1 MITVREDRIS
11 RFRERLD
18 KYLDLGI
25 NLLSLAIGCSVKVD
39 LYDTLYPALSLVS
52 DEISKLNIEIM
63 PREDVAVLRSDGNY
77 SLTRRIYDVNGSN
90 ISRDELV
97 RINPSVALLLLQ
109 VHQSR
114 ASSPRE
120 FANSI
125 MSLYKKLGS
134 SPVRVRIG
142 KGHSIVSTREKAEF
156 ALIDFINTREGDQYL
171 LANND
176 TIQIIDP
183 TEDPGSY
190 RQVATAVSNAL
201 NDLFIKGVYRDITIY
216 PVYDAPSEELREE
229 LMERFREFSAKW
241 GFRLGTDVPQP
252 RVNYLLMGAT
262 VVGPLDKE
270 PPMFYDNIRAG
281 FRILVTRPFGELS
294 VISTYLTAHVDESVM
309 EELERGVMS
318 IEDLEKL
325 KVSIMDMLSRPNV
338 EIARVINKYL
348 PNSGEPFREDEHV
361 AATIDVSGPGIF
373 VFKELAE
380 QANVDIALHSIP
392 LISPEVARF
401 AAEHYIITD
410 ATAGTNGA
418 IAIVAGKDVIDS
430 IIRDLRGIEGIQ
442 PMVIGEV
449 VGKGAGRLFVPGY
462 VTRYIT
468 NKSLLMKLTMNVDVL
483 RSLRRQQ
490 VGCERVRVEARVFGN
505 VQGVGF
511 RPTLRRQALSLGLTG
526 YARNLPDGSVEVV
539 VEGCREDA
547 MAFIEWIRTSPV
559 GSVDAVTYVVRQYRG
574 EFDDFE
580 VR

>member
-1 MITVREDRIS
+1 MREDRIG

-39 LYDTLYPALSLVS
+39 LYDTLYPALSLIS
-52 DEISKLNIEIM
+52 NEMSKLNLEIQH
-63 PREDVAVLRSDGNY
+63 REDVAVLRSDGNY
-77 SLTRRIYDVNGSN
+77 SLNRRIYGVDGSGV
-90 ISRDELV
+90 SRDELE

-114 ASSPRE
+114 AASPRE

-125 MSLYKKLGS
+125 ISLYRRLGS
-134 SPVRVRIG
+134 SSVRVRIG

-156 ALIDFINTREGDQYL
+156 ALVDFISTKVGNEYL

-201 NDLFIKGVYRDITIY
+201 NDLFIKGVYKDVTIY
-216 PVYDAPSEELREE
+216 PVYDAPIDGLREE
-229 LMERFREFSAKW
+229 LLRRFREFSGRW
-241 GFRLGTDVPQP
+241 GFKLIADVPQP

-262 VVGPLDKE
+262 VVGLLDKE

-281 FRILVTRPFGELS
+281 FKILVTRPFGELS
-294 VISTYLTAHVDESVM
+294 VISTYLTAHVDESIM
-309 EELERGVMS
+309 EEFEHNVMS
-318 IEDLEKL
+318 IDDLEKL
-325 KVSIMDMLSRPNV
+325 KIEIMDTLSRPNI

-348 PNSGEPFREDEHV
+348 PELDESFREDEHI
-361 AATIDVSGPGIF
+361 AATIDISGPGIF

-392 LISPEVARF
+392 LLSPEVARF

-418 IAIVAGKDVIDS
+418 IAIVAGKDVVDS
-430 IIRDLRGIEGIQ
+430 IINDLRGIEGVQ

-449 VGKGAGRLFVPGY
+449 MGRGTGRLFVPDY

-468 NKSLLMKLTMNVDVL
+468 NKSLLMKLTMNIDVL
-483 RSLRRQQ
+483 RGLRRQQ
-490 VGCERVRVEARVFGN
+490 VSCERVRVEAKVFGN

-526 YARNLPDGSVEVV
+526 YARNLSDGSVEVV
-539 VEGCREDA
+539 VEGCREDV
-547 MAFIEWIRTSPV
+547 MAFIEWVRSSPV
-559 GSVDAVTYVVRQYRG
+559 GSVETVIYVVKQYRG
-574 EFDDFE
+574 EFEDFE
-580 VR
+580 IR